1 MTKIKKPENGNKET
15 ITSKDFYWCLL
26 FGFLY
31 FIKKKIWLHAIVS
44 FLLASVTYG
53 LSLLIYPF
61 FVKSILQKEYV
72 KKGWEIIK
80 E

>member
-1 MTKIKKPENGNKET
+1 LYIRINHKKQ
-15 ITSKDFYWCLL
+15 
-26 FGFLY
+26 FLY
-31 FIKKKIWLHAIVS
+31 FIKKKIWFHAIVS

-72 KKGWEIIK
+72 KKGWEIVK